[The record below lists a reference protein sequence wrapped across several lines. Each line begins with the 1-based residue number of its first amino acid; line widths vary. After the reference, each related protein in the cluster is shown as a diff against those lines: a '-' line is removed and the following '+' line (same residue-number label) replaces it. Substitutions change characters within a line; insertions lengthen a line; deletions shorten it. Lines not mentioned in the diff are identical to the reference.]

1 MRNMLRNMIKLLREL
16 KHSKPSI
23 IVCPKCGST
32 KIHLAS
38 RLDSWLMPS
47 IYVCDDCG
55 YHGPIV
61 MELEKKEANTF
72 TDSEH

>member
-1 MRNMLRNMIKLLREL
+1 VRNVLRKLIKVFREL

-38 RLDSWLMPS
+38 RLDSWLMPA
-47 IYVCDDCG
+47 IYVCDECG

-61 MELEKKEANTF
+61 MELEEERSSGS
-72 TDSEH
+72 TDFEG